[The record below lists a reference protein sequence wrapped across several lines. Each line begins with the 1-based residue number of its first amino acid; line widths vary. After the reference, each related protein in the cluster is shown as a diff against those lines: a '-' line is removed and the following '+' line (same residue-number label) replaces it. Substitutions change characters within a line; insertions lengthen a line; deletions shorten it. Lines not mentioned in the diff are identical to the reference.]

1 MEKRIQQIDRIS
13 DVALFVRVAERGN
26 FSAAAKDWHF
36 SPSTVSKVIDR
47 LESRLKVRLFDR
59 TPRAVTLT
67 PSGRAF
73 YVKAQALLDAAES
86 AQSAVLQA
94 HEDVRGTL
102 RLHAA
107 PVFARIELTKI
118 IASFLAQ
125 YPEVRIEMFM
135 GLDAPSL
142 TERGLDLLIHSGR
155 LPDSSMVSRPLSTVR
170 WIVCASP
177 DYLARY
183 GTPRLPEDLVPHNC
197 LNFIVKD
204 AWNHW
209 QMSLAQET
217 HEQVAM
223 GNFSAS
229 DGGALLEMVRQGAG
243 IARLGDFHV
252 RPDIDSGA
260 LIPLFTNRSFEAQP
274 VQAVYHHRRHLSARI
289 HTFIEYVEQALK
301 ERNADMDAWVQ
312 ALPARFSGY

>member
-1 MEKRIQQIDRIS
+1 MNNRAQQIDRIS

-26 FSAAAKDWHF
+26 FSAAAMDWHF
-36 SPSTVSKVIDR
+36 SPSTVSKAIDR

-59 TPRAVTLT
+59 TSRAVTLT

-73 YVKAQALLDAAES
+73 YGKAQALLDAAES
-86 AQSAVLQA
+86 AQSAATQA
-94 HEDVRGTL
+94 QEDVRGNL

-107 PVFARIELTKI
+107 PVFGRIELTKV
-118 IASFLAQ
+118 IASFLAK

-142 TERGLDLLIHSGR
+142 AERGLDLLIHSGR
-155 LPDSSMVSRPLSTVR
+155 LPDSSMVSKPLSTVR

-177 DYLARY
+177 SYLARC
-183 GTPRLPEDLVPHNC
+183 GMPLQPEDLVQHNC
-197 LNFIVKD
+197 LNFTVKD
-204 AWNHW
+204 AWNQW

-217 HEQVAM
+217 HEQATM

-229 DGGALLEMVRQGAG
+229 DGGALIEMARQGAG

-260 LIPLFTNRSFEAQP
+260 LIPLFTNRSFEVHP
-274 VQAVYHHRRHLSARI
+274 VLAVYHHRRHLSARI
-289 HTFIEYVEQALK
+289 HTFVEYVGEALK
-301 ERNADMDAWVQ
+301 ERNAAMDAWIE
-312 ALPARFSGY
+312 ALPGRFSGR

>member
-1 MEKRIQQIDRIS
+1 M
-13 DVALFVRVAERGN
+13 
-26 FSAAAKDWHF
+26 
-36 SPSTVSKVIDR
+36 SKVIDR

-67 PSGRAF
+67 PAGRTF

-86 AQSAVLQA
+86 AQSAALQA

-107 PVFARIELTKI
+107 PVFARLELTKV
-118 IASFLAQ
+118 IASFLCK

-155 LPDSSMVSRPLSTVR
+155 LPDSSMVSKPLSTVR

-177 DYLARY
+177 EYLARH
-183 GTPRLPEDLVPHNC
+183 GAPRQPEDLVQHNC

-209 QMSLAQET
+209 QMSLAQEA

-252 RPDIDSGA
+252 RPNIDSGT
-260 LIPLFTNRSFEAQP
+260 LIPLFTNRSFEEHP
-274 VQAVYHHRRHLSARI
+274 VQAVYLNRRHLSARI
-289 HTFIEYVEQALK
+289 HTFVEYVGEALK
-301 ERNADMDAWVQ
+301 ERNADMDAWVK